1 MLYRL
6 HLYLLMIV
14 EMPSRGM
21 LREEDS
27 DRYDRLAA
35 LLDEQLTE
43 LGRGRPE

>member
-21 LREEDS
+21 LGPEAD
-27 DRYDRLAA
+27 DRRGRLDL

-43 LGRGRPE
+43 LGR